1 MLPLTPR
8 LLVSTATALASCDYH
23 RTPADD
29 DNDRT
34 STVPT
39 RRDAS
44 LRFVHFAGFWSH
56 FALDR
61 GCSSWPLP
69 RHMGFEA
76 LTRFAR
82 RQHALAP
89 SPLVGD
95 VFLLSSAG
103 GERHALAGIVVVV
116 ESMTMMLNDV
126 RAYICTTIEGEFGA
140 ARVGAANP
148 GVTVRYV
155 RRRLSPA
162 FGDCFIRWCD
172 IGSQASPV
180 ETEYR
185 EPTKLVRPQGSRRR
199 KAA

>member
-8 LLVSTATALASCDYH
+8 LLVSTATAFASCEYQ
-23 RTPADD
+23 RTPPDADD
-29 DNDRT
+29 DRASANAK
-34 STVPT
+34 
-39 RRDAS
+39 RRHAT

-69 RHMGFEA
+69 QSAGFDE

-82 RQHALAP
+82 RHEGLAASPAL
-89 SPLVGD
+89 GD
-95 VFLLSSAG
+95 VFLLSSAKG
-103 GERHALAGIVVVV
+103 DRHVLAGIVAVV
-116 ESMTMMLNDV
+116 ETVTTMLNGA
-126 RAYICTTIEGEFGA
+126 RAYVCTTIEGELGTTRPGA
-140 ARVGAANP
+140 AAPR
-148 GVTVRYV
+148 VTVRLV

-172 IGSQASPV
+172 LRAHASPASL
-180 ETEYR
+180 EYR
-185 EPTKLVRPQGSRRR
+185 VPGKLVRPSRGRR